1 MATMAS
7 STTVPLTQ
15 SEPASESLKKDPLYA
30 AMLGGH
36 IGSNNGG
43 STAVGGSGSRLD
55 SSVSGLDTL
64 DEPVFETLV
73 HESHLAFNI
82 IQ

>member
-1 MATMAS
+1 MATVAS
-7 STTVPLTQ
+7 STAVPLTQ
-15 SEPASESLKKDPLYA
+15 SEPASESLKRDPLYA

-36 IGSNNGG
+36 IGSGNEGA
-43 STAVGGSGSRLD
+43 AVASGSRLD

-73 HESHLAFNI
+73 H
-82 IQ
+82 